1 MTPPSKLHG
10 LLGLARR
17 AGGAAPGVEAVREAI
32 REGQAR
38 LVLLAADASPAQL
51 EKVERT
57 LAGHPVPHATLGT
70 RAELGAALGLGPV
83 SAVGV
88 THATLAEQMLAEL
101 DRSQAPMILTGV
113 EG

>member
-1 MTPPSKLHG
+1 MALPSKLHG

-17 AGGAAPGVEAVREAI
+17 AGGVAPGVEAVREAL

-38 LVLLAADASPAQL
+38 LVLVAADASRGQL

-57 LAGHPVPHATLGT
+57 MAGHPVAHAAAGTRVELGT
-70 RAELGAALGLGPV
+70 ALGLGPV
-83 SAVGV
+83 SAVAV

-101 DRSQAPMILTGV
+101 DRSAAPMVLTEV